1 LNGRTTVPTG
11 AWKKELADLTAERQ
25 QLNSE
30 YVALK
35 DEVQKIEKI
44 SRNVQDILHQ
54 EQQMEQPSH
63 KRSQGMDI

>member
-1 LNGRTTVPTG
+1 
-11 AWKKELADLTAERQ
+11 
-25 QLNSE
+25 
-30 YVALK
+30 VALK

-54 EQQMEQPSH
+54 ERQMEQPSH